1 MLEAL
6 EHHFLDLLDRLL
18 RHAARHRGHTSS
30 RHCSCARPGG
40 SNSPNQIG
48 LVCFCKVKIEND
60 SNFKKRGERA
70 EGEGLH
76 LVGMAG
82 NGQGSIDTQLERYI
96 DAGVHQAKAK
106 LLLDS
111 TIHSLKKLM
120 AKAGRTPLAT
130 VKNELEEVVET
141 LSLVSK
147 VMSVSGKTWQ
157 TTVGCYAAVQGQ
169 LSAELDNG
177 LDTTG
182 VAASLQTY
190 VAGPNESSRA
200 SPMQDVSGGIEQRAQ
215 ADAPYMNTR
224 PGLVEGWT
232 LERPTGQSFLQMS
245 DALAKMIEVRNAP
258 EKKMR
263 RAGHAIWQYW
273 HDKKWFG
280 ASYSVLCQKVRQVL
294 AESKSSRSQGLSLD
308 EIIQKHCSRDR
319 TAVDKPAR
327 SGRPPFLTPVEF
339 KKRVGAQT
347 HRKKSAGKNVVMAT
361 LSDAKKAYHAA
372 RGLHARSGEVNP
384 GTYARY
390 MQFTGGDE

>member
-1 MLEAL
+1 MD
-6 EHHFLDLLDRLL
+6 F
-18 RHAARHRGHTSS
+18 G
-30 RHCSCARPGG
+30 
-40 SNSPNQIG
+40 
-48 LVCFCKVKIEND
+48 
-60 SNFKKRGERA
+60 
-70 EGEGLH
+70 
-76 LVGMAG
+76 
-82 NGQGSIDTQLERYI
+82 
-96 DAGVHQAKAK
+96 
-106 LLLDS
+106 
-111 TIHSLKKLM
+111 
-120 AKAGRTPLAT
+120 
-130 VKNELEEVVET
+130 
-141 LSLVSK
+141 
-147 VMSVSGKTWQ
+147 
-157 TTVGCYAAVQGQ
+157 TTY
-169 LSAELDNG
+169 
-177 LDTTG
+177 
-182 VAASLQTY
+182 
-190 VAGPNESSRA
+190 
-200 SPMQDVSGGIEQRAQ
+200 
-215 ADAPYMNTR
+215 
-224 PGLVEGWT
+224 
-232 LERPTGQSFLQMS
+232 
-245 DALAKMIEVRNAP
+245 EVRNAP